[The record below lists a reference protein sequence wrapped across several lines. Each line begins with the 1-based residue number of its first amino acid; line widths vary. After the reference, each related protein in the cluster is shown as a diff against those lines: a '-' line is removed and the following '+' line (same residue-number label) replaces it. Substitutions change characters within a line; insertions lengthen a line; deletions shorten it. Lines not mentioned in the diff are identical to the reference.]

1 MQHGVLPDAHT
12 LGSSAA
18 QLIQCPITPEG
29 EAMRTLIFGHKGQLG
44 RDLIEVFHGAGE
56 VLGYDLPEVD
66 ISDEVALQPLVEH
79 FGPDL
84 LVNAAAY
91 TDVEAAEDDI
101 EGAFLAN
108 ETGARN
114 ISELAAYHNV
124 PVLYFSTDYVF
135 DGTKGAPYL
144 PADPIEP
151 LGVYGKSK
159 AAGEHATMT
168 ANPHH
173 FILRTAWLYGPG
185 GNNFVEKV
193 LGAAE
198 SRPELKV
205 VEDEIGSPTHTHDLA
220 EAALALA
227 RTHEYGTYHAV
238 NTGSC
243 NRFEFAKAF
252 LELAEMNTPV
262 KPCGSDA
269 FPTKAERPAYSVLD
283 TESLTA
289 ASGYVMRSWQEA
301 LAHYMK
307 RRNNHS

>member
-1 MQHGVLPDAHT
+1 
-12 LGSSAA
+12 
-18 QLIQCPITPEG
+18 
-29 EAMRTLIFGHKGQLG
+29 MRTLIFGCNGQLG
-44 RDLIEVFHGAGE
+44 RDLMAVFHREWE
-56 VLGYDLPEVD
+56 VKGYDLPEVD
-66 ISDEVALQPLVEH
+66 IADEVALQPLVES

-84 LVNAAAY
+84 LVNAAAF
-91 TDVEAAEDDI
+91 TNVDGAEEDF

-114 ISELAAYHNV
+114 VAEIGAHHQI
-124 PVLYFSTDYVF
+124 PVIYFSTDYVF

-144 PADPIEP
+144 PEDPMTP

-159 AAGEHATMT
+159 AAGEHATIT
-168 ANPHH
+168 ANPRH

-205 VEDEIGSPTHTHDLA
+205 VDDEIGSPTHTHDLA

-227 RTHEYGTYHAV
+227 KTNAYGVYHGV
-238 NTGSC
+238 NTGVC
-243 NRFEFAKAF
+243 NRFEFAQAF
-252 LELAEMNTPV
+252 LEMAGSTTPLH
-262 KPCGSDA
+262 PCRSDE

-283 TESLTA
+283 TTSLTA
-289 ASGYVMRSWQEA
+289 ASGYTMRPWRDA
-301 LAHYMK
+301 LAHYMD
-307 RRNNHS
+307 RRNSTS